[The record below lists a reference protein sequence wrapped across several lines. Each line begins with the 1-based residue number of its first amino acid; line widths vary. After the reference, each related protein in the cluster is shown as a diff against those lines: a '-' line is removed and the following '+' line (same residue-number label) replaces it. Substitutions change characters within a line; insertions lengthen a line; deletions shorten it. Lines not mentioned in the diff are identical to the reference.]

1 MLLPKFSMMKL
12 LLFGTIISMMV
23 CLVFH
28 LNSGKKSLVFNS
40 ELDIGTVSD
49 GEQYDVSFV
58 FRNCRPE
65 TVAIWLHETR
75 TSDIKYMGHL
85 GNDFPLLIPQNEERK
100 LRFRI
105 RARRWIPLRER
116 QFQRVRVKT
125 SDPNNPMADLTV
137 HMNFK
142 LP

>member
-23 CLVFH
+23 WLVLH
-28 LNSGKKSLVFNS
+28 LNSREKSLVFNS
-40 ELDIGTVSD
+40 EQDIGTVSD
-49 GEQYDVSFV
+49 GDQYDVSFL
-58 FRNCRPE
+58 FRNCSPE
-65 TVAIWLHETR
+65 TVAIWLHEIA
-75 TSDIKYMGHL
+75 TSDIKYMGD
-85 GNDFPLLIPQNEERK
+85 DFPLLIPQNEERE

-116 QFQRVRVKT
+116 QFQRVRIKT
-125 SDPNNPMADLTV
+125 SNPNNLMVELTV